1 MTEED
6 KQAFLAG
13 FEGEQPVLGFAVLGG
28 AFSEGIDLR
37 GDRLIG
43 TIILSVGLP
52 QLGRERDLIREHMEK
67 ETGRGFEYAYMFPGM
82 GRVLQ
87 AAGRVIRTEA
97 DRGVIVLLDR
107 RFAQERYRRLYPA
120 WWRPQTIHLKNI
132 ETVLQDFWNGA
143 SE

>member
-1 MTEED
+1 MG
-6 KQAFLAG
+6 AR
-13 FEGEQPVLGFAVLGG
+13 GG
-28 AFSEGIDLR
+28 
-37 GDRLIG
+37 
-43 TIILSVGLP
+43 
-52 QLGRERDLIREHMEK
+52 DLIREHMEK
-67 ETGRGFEYAYMFPGM
+67 ETGRGFGYCLYVSGHGAC
-82 GRVLQ
+82 VLQ